1 VNGMNE
7 LMNILP
13 EYLTN
18 FLLILLRSSLF
29 VALLPVIGSKQMPA
43 QFRIGFAVFISLLL
57 TPVVKFYVTEDHIP
71 LLIIREI
78 LLGISLG
85 MVVRFIFMAVNL
97 AGMFISHTMGMSI
110 AMVFNPEIGQTT
122 IVAEMYGV
130 MAMLMFLATDA
141 HHDLIYVFVKSFEL
155 LPAGGIDTSAIISQ
169 IISLGSGLFVLAMKI
184 CAPVVVGLVIAHM
197 LAGFLYKAAPQMNI
211 FFVTLP
217 LNIMLGILLMM
228 LCIPVFEYV
237 FGIELSD
244 LRNDMIRVLLSIR
257 ST

>member
-1 VNGMNE
+1 MMNE
-7 LMNILP
+7 LIYLLP

-57 TPVVKFYVTEDHIP
+57 TPVVKFHVSEEYIP
-71 LLIIREI
+71 LLIVREI

-110 AMVFNPEIGQTT
+110 AMVFNPDIGQTT
-122 IVAEMYGV
+122 IVAEIYGV

-141 HHDLIYVFVKSFEL
+141 HHDLIFVFVKSFEF
-155 LPAGGIDTSAIISQ
+155 LPAGDANLSAIVPQ
-169 IISLGSGLFVLAMKI
+169 IVALGSGLFVLAMKV
-184 CAPVVVGLVIAHM
+184 CAPVVIGLIITHM

-237 FGIELSD
+237 LGIELSD
-244 LRNDMIRVLLSIR
+244 LRNDMIRILLSTR

>member
-1 VNGMNE
+1 MGNE
-7 LMNILP
+7 LAYILP
-13 EYLTN
+13 GYLTN

-29 VALLPVIGSKQMPA
+29 VALLPVVGSKQMPA
-43 QFRIGFAVFISLLL
+43 QFRIGLAVFISLLL
-57 TPVVKFYVTEDHIP
+57 TPVVKFNISEDHIP
-71 LLIIREI
+71 FLIIREM
-78 LLGISLG
+78 LMGISLG

-110 AMVFNPEIGQTT
+110 AMVFNPDIGQTT

-141 HHDLIYVFVKSFEL
+141 HHDLIFVFVKSFEF
-155 LPAGGIDTSAIISQ
+155 LPAGGADLSAIIPQ
-169 IISLGSGLFVLAMKI
+169 IVSLGSGLFVLAMKI

-197 LAGFLYKAAPQMNI
+197 LSGFLYKAAPQMNI

-228 LCIPVFEYV
+228 LCVPVFEYV
-237 FGIELSD
+237 LGIELSD
-244 LRNDMIRVLLSIR
+244 LRNDMVRIILSVR
-257 ST
+257 GT